1 MSRRA
6 EFEGHCLD
14 LFSPLGPVLAR
25 RMFGGVGFYLGGAMF
40 ALGEPDEWR
49 LWLKVDGVSRAAFQ
63 AAGGEPF
70 VYLGRG
76 RREVSLSY
84 YAPPPEALDDA
95 EGMLPWARLAVE
107 AARRARAARLTRAR
121 ERTRRAARGSGRATT
136 PTGGRATSP
145 ARRRRRPS
153 GPAGPGPGSRRR

>member
-6 EFEGHCLD
+6 EFEEHCLD

-40 ALGEPDEWR
+40 ALGEPDQWR
-49 LWLKVDGVSRAAFQ
+49 LWLKVDDATRAAFE

-76 RREVSLSY
+76 QREVSLSY
-84 YAPPPEALDDA
+84 YAPPPQALDDA
-95 EGMLPWARLAVE
+95 EGMLPWAQRAVE

-121 ERTRRAARGSGRATT
+121 ERARRAAHGSGRTT
-136 PTGGRATSP
+136 RPTGRRATSP
-145 ARRRRRPS
+145 ARRRRRRS
-153 GPAGPGPGSRRR
+153 GPAGPGSGSPGR

>member
-14 LFSPLGPVLAR
+14 LFAPLGPVLPR

-40 ALGEPDEWR
+40 AIGDPDEWR
-49 LWLKVDGVSRAAFQ
+49 LWLKVDDATRGAFQ

-76 RREVSLSY
+76 QREVSLSY

-95 EGMLPWARLAVE
+95 EGMLPWARLAAE
-107 AARRARAARLTRAR
+107 AARRARAARLTRAQ
-121 ERTRRAARGSGRATT
+121 ERARRAARGSGRATR
-136 PTGGRATSP
+136 PTGRRGTSP
-145 ARRRRRPS
+145 ARRRRRRSP
-153 GPAGPGPGSRRR
+153 P